1 MNFSEF
7 RRYSILKTA
16 LNAKKA
22 KAHNGIMLLLFKQGA
37 FKPIW
42 IVDINWAY

>member
-7 RRYSILKTA
+7 RRYSIMKTT

-22 KAHNGIMLLLFKQGA
+22 KAPNGIMLLLLKQGA

-42 IVDINWAY
+42 IVDKNWAH